1 MKGQAKGRP
10 NPNKEA
16 FQKAVTLLDQVPGV
30 GRMSEFMWFHWDDK
44 RPFPREGWAVVNPDG
59 EIYANT
65 RRRGTP
71 QEWLYVLAHCMLH
84 LALGH
89 FVQEREVDSLW
100 NTACDCVVAKMLA
113 ELHIGSP
120 PVELSWPI
128 PGNVRDEE
136 QLYQWLK
143 EHDETEYRRFSVM
156 GTACA
161 DMDWTLSERHKWRR
175 QVDWQKEFAEG
186 IRAGVLEAVSQA
198 GELTYDGPKKFP
210 PAEKARGWFISSYPL
225 LGAVASGFTLLADA
239 EMARRMEIP
248 VAAVCPALGEI
259 YINPFAQ
266 LEEEEWRFVLAHEF
280 LHAALRHD
288 VRREE
293 RDPELWN
300 VACDFLINGWLME
313 MGVGNIPD
321 GVLYD
326 GELKGMSAE
335 AIYDQIC
342 GDLRTWRKRA
352 KHDLIWEA
360 PTARSGP
367 GIDLDHYYRS
377 ALQQG
382 LAYHQSQDRGYLPAG
397 LLEEIRALSRPPIA
411 WDVELARWFDTHFQ
425 PLEKRQ
431 TYARLSRRQSGSPEI
446 PRPAWYTPEEELD
459 QRIYGVVLDTSG
471 SMDRALL
478 AAALGSIASYSV
490 SRNVE
495 HVRVVFC
502 DAHPYD
508 QGIMHPEAIAGRVRV
523 LGRGGT
529 ILQPAI
535 DLLDRD
541 PNFPKEA
548 PLLIITDGDCDR
560 LNLRGREHAY
570 LIPKGNRLPFPPR
583 GPVFYLK

>member
-1 MKGQAKGRP
+1 MKRQAKGRP
-10 NPNKEA
+10 DPNQEA

-30 GRMSEFMWFHWDDK
+30 GGMSEFIWFHWDDK

-59 EIYANT
+59 EIYANA

-89 FVQEREVDSLW
+89 FVPEREGDARW

-113 ELHIGSP
+113 ELHIGTP
-120 PVELSWPI
+120 PVELSWPV

-136 QLYQWLK
+136 QLYKWLK

-156 GTACA
+156 GANCT
-161 DMDWTLSERHKWRR
+161 DMDWTLSERHKWRK

-186 IRAGVLEAVSQA
+186 IRAGVLKAVSQA
-198 GELTYDGPKKFP
+198 GEASYDGPKKFP
-210 PAEKARGWFISSYPL
+210 PAERARGWFISSYPL

-239 EMARRMEIP
+239 EMTRRMEIP

-326 GELKGMSAE
+326 AELKGMSAE

-352 KHDLIWEA
+352 KHDLIWEI
-360 PTARSGP
+360 PTERSGP

-382 LAYHQSQDRGYLPAG
+382 LAYHQSQKRGYIPAG
-397 LLEEIRALSRPPIA
+397 LVEEIRALSRPPIA

-431 TYARLSRRQSGSPEI
+431 TYARLSRRQSSSPEI
-446 PRPAWYTPEEELD
+446 PRPAWYVPQEETD
-459 QRIYGVVLDTSG
+459 QRMYGVVLDTSG
-471 SMDRALL
+471 SMDRTLL

-490 SRNVE
+490 ARNVE

-508 QGIMHPEAIAGRVRV
+508 QGIMHPEAIAGRVQVR
-523 LGRGGT
+523 GRGGT
-529 ILQPAI
+529 VLQPAL

>member
-1 MKGQAKGRP
+1 MKRQAKGRP
-10 NPNKEA
+10 DPNQEA
-16 FQKAVTLLDQVPGV
+16 FQKAVTLLDQAPGV
-30 GRMSEFMWFHWDDK
+30 GRLSKFIWLHWDDK
-44 RPFPREGWAVVNPDG
+44 RPFPREGWAVVDPDG
-59 EIYANT
+59 EIYANA

-89 FVQEREVDSLW
+89 FVPEREGEDRW
-100 NTACDCVVAKMLA
+100 NTACDCVVAKLLA
-113 ELHIGSP
+113 ELQIGSP
-120 PVELSWPI
+120 PVELSWPV

-161 DMDWTLSERHKWRR
+161 DMDWTLSERHKWRD

-186 IRAGVLEAVSQA
+186 IRASVLKAVSQA
-198 GELTYDGPKKFP
+198 GETSYDGPKKFP
-210 PAEKARGWFISSYPL
+210 PAERARGWFISSYPL

-259 YINPFAQ
+259 YINPFAH

-326 GELKGMSAE
+326 AELKGMSAE

-360 PTARSGP
+360 PGERNGP

-382 LAYHQSQDRGYLPAG
+382 LAYHQSQNRGYLPAG
-397 LLEEIRALSRPPIA
+397 LVEEIRALSRPPIA

-431 TYARLSRRQSGSPEI
+431 TYARLSRRQSGTPDI
-446 PRPAWYTPEEELD
+446 PHPAWYIPEAETD
-459 QRIYGVVLDTSG
+459 QRMYGVVLDTSG
-471 SMDRALL
+471 SMDRTLL

-490 SRNVE
+490 ARNVE

-508 QGIMHPEAIAGRVRV
+508 QGIMHPEAIAGRVQVR
-523 LGRGGT
+523 GRGGT
-529 ILQPAI
+529 VLQPAL

-541 PNFPKEA
+541 SNFPKEA

>member
-1 MKGQAKGRP
+1 MKKPAKGRP
-10 NPNKEA
+10 DPNREA
-16 FQKAVTLLDQVPGV
+16 FQTAVKLLEKAPGI
-30 GRMSEFMWFHWDDK
+30 GRPAGQAWIYWEDK
-44 RPFPREGWAVVNPDG
+44 RPFPREGWAIVNPDG
-59 EIYANT
+59 EVYANAKK
-65 RRRGTP
+65 RGTP
-71 QEWLYVLAHCMLH
+71 QEWLYILAHCVLH

-89 FVQEREVDSLW
+89 FVSEREADLLW
-100 NTACDCVVAKMLA
+100 NAACDCIVARMLS
-113 ELHIGSP
+113 ELHIGTP
-120 PVELSWPI
+120 PAELSWPI
-128 PGNVRDEE
+128 PGNTREE
-136 QLYQWLK
+136 RLYQWLK
-143 EHDETEYRRFSVM
+143 EHDEAEYHRFSIM
-156 GTACA
+156 GEACP
-161 DMDWTLSERHKWRR
+161 DMDWTVSPRHKWRG
-175 QVDWQKEFAEG
+175 QVDWQKEFAQG
-186 IRAGVLEAVSQA
+186 LRDSVLKAVSQA
-198 GELTYDGPKKFP
+198 GELSYEGPQKFP

-225 LGAVASGFTLLADA
+225 LGAVAAGFTLLADA

-259 YINPFAQ
+259 YINPLVR

-288 VRREE
+288 VRREG

-313 MGVGNIPD
+313 MGVGNIPE

-326 GELKGMSAE
+326 PELKGMSAE
-335 AIYDQIC
+335 AIYDQLC
-342 GDLRTWRKRA
+342 SDLRTWRKRA
-352 KHDLIWEA
+352 RRDLIWEV
-360 PTARSGP
+360 PTERIGP
-367 GIDLDHYYRS
+367 GIDLDHYYHS

-382 LAYHQSQDRGYLPAG
+382 LAYHQSQGRGYIPAG
-397 LLEEIRALSRPPIA
+397 LVEEIRALSRPPIS
-411 WDVELARWFDTHFQ
+411 WDVELARWFDAHFQ
-425 PLEKRQ
+425 PLEKRR
-431 TYARLSRRQSGSPEI
+431 TYARLSRRQSSTPDI
-446 PRPAWYTPEEELD
+446 PRPAWYIPEEETD

-490 SRNVE
+490 ARNVE

-508 QGIMHPEAIAGRVRV
+508 QGVLHPESIAGSVQVR
-523 LGRGGT
+523 GRGGT
-529 ILQPAI
+529 ILQPAL

-541 PNFPKEA
+541 PEFPKEA